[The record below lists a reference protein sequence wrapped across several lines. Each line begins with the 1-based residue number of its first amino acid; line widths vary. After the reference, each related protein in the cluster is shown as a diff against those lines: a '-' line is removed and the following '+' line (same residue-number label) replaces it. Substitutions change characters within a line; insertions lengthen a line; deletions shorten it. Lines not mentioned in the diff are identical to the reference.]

1 MTAMTCARWLKKM
14 RAHREAGATFLAL
27 WVRPHANDA
36 DEAEL
41 IYYLRQA
48 HDGEITAIEVVSEER
63 SIPSL
68 YGIFGAADWAE
79 REACTQYRI
88 KFVGNP
94 NLNLV
99 EENC

>member
-1 MTAMTCARWLKKM
+1 MSSTDRWLKKM
-14 RAHREAGATFLAL
+14 RAQREAGAIFVAL
-27 WVRPHANDA
+27 WVRPEAA
-36 DEAEL
+36 QEGEAEL

-48 HDGEITAIEVVSEER
+48 HDGEILKIEVTSENR

-68 YGIFGAADWAE
+68 YGLFGAADWAE
-79 REACTQYRI
+79 REACAEYRI

-99 EENC
+99 EEGC